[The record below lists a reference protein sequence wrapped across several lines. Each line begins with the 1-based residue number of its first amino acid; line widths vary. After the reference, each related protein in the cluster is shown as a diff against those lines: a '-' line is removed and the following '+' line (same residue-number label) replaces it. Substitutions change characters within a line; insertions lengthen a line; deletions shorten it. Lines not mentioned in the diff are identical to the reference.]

1 MTIGLWDSTNSSSLT
16 TFCDK
21 IIKICFFLDIS
32 RTSLQPLRHCLLH
45 MIKCSIMLLF
55 TEKSPNLT
63 DVLDTIV
70 YYVYFC
76 VNYYLRH
83 FETCV
88 DF

>member
-1 MTIGLWDSTNSSSLT
+1 MA
-16 TFCDK
+16 FCDK

-32 RTSLQPLRHCLLH
+32 RALLQPLRHCLLR
-45 MIKCSIMLLF
+45 MMKCSIMLLF

-70 YYVYFC
+70 HYVYFC

-83 FETCV
+83 FETCAN
-88 DF
+88 F

>member
-1 MTIGLWDSTNSSSLT
+1 MTIGLWDTTNSSSLM

-21 IIKICFFLDIS
+21 IIKNCFLDIS
-32 RTSLQPLRHCLLH
+32 RAPLQPLRHCLLH
-45 MIKCSIMLLF
+45 MMKCSIMLLF

-70 YYVYFC
+70 HYVYFS

-83 FETCV
+83 FETCAN
-88 DF
+88 F